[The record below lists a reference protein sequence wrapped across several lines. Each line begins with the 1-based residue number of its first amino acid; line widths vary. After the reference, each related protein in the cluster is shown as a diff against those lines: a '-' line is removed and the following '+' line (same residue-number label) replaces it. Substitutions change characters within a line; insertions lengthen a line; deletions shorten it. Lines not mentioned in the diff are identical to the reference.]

1 MKIGVFCPNWVG
13 DLVMATPALRSL
25 RNQYPQAEIVA
36 ILRPHLAAVLD
47 GLSLVDRVVVDP
59 QGGGHNLLA
68 GLKFACGLRNESFD
82 LVLLLT
88 NSFRT
93 ALWAW
98 ISGGRRRV
106 GFEGNLR
113 TLLLTDRVPRRS
125 RREPHPVLPEY
136 LRLAEAAGCRQL
148 TTQTELAVSPADEG
162 QLAEYWQTTPL
173 RQRPARVV
181 CLNPGG
187 AFGAA
192 KHWPTEHFAEL
203 AQRLVDELSVGV
215 LVLCGPAERLV
226 AQEIVRLADRPQVQS
241 LAHVRPSIGLS
252 KAAVKHCDLLV
263 TTDSGPRHFA
273 APFDRPAI
281 TLFGPTHPAWSETNH
296 PRAVGLQH
304 PVDCG
309 PCQQRTCPVGHH
321 ACLRQ
326 LLPARVFAVARNLL
340 QAEGFARAGDNHS
353 AKAA

>member
-1 MKIGVFCPNWVG
+1 
-13 DLVMATPALRSL
+13 MATPALRSL
-25 RNQYPQAEIVA
+25 RNEYPQAEIVA
-36 ILRPHLAAVLD
+36 ILRPHLAAVLE
-47 GLSLVDRVVVDP
+47 GLSLVDRVLVDP
-59 QGGGHNLLA
+59 QGGGNKFWT
-68 GLKFACGLRNESFD
+68 GLRFAYGLRNESFD

-93 ALWAW
+93 GLWAW
-98 ISGGRRRV
+98 VAGGRRRV

-113 TLLLTDRVPRRS
+113 SLLLTDRVPRRS

-148 TTQTELAVSPADEG
+148 ATQTELAVSDADER
-162 QLAEYWQTTPL
+162 QLEEFWRTTPL
-173 RQRPARVV
+173 QRRPARVV

-192 KHWPTEHFAEL
+192 KHWPTDHFAEL
-203 AQRLVDELSVGV
+203 ARRLVDDLSVGV
-215 LVLCGPAERLV
+215 LVLCGPAERQV
-226 AQEIVRLADRPQVQS
+226 AQEIVRLANRPQVQS
-241 LAHVRPSIGLS
+241 LADVRPSIGLS
-252 KAAVKHCDLLV
+252 KAAVQQCDLLV

-273 APFDRPAI
+273 APFDRPTI

-304 PVDCG
+304 PVECG
-309 PCQQRTCPVGHH
+309 PCQQRTCPLGHH

-326 LLPARVFAVARNLL
+326 LLPDRVFAVARNLL
-340 QAEGFARAGDNHS
+340 HTEGLAQAGGDRS

>member
-1 MKIGVFCPNWVG
+1 MKIGIFCPNWVG

-25 RNQYPQAEIVA
+25 RNEYPQSEIVA

-47 GLSLVDRVVVDP
+47 GLTLVDRVIIDP
-59 QGGGHNLLA
+59 HQGGKNLWA
-68 GLKFACGLRNESFD
+68 GLRFARSLRSERFD
-82 LVLLLT
+82 LILLLT

-93 ALWAW
+93 GLWAW
-98 ISGGRRRV
+98 LAGGRRRV

-113 TLLLTDRVPRRS
+113 SLLLTERVPRRN
-125 RREPHPVLPEY
+125 RKEPHPVLPEY
-136 LRLAEAAGCRQL
+136 LRLAEAVGCREL
-148 TTQTELAVSPADEG
+148 TTETELVATENDER
-162 QLAEYWQTTPL
+162 QLEEFWRST
-173 RQRPARVV
+173 RPEGRPKRVV

-203 AQRLVDELSVGV
+203 ARRMVDELAVEV
-215 LVLCGPAERLV
+215 LVLCGPAERIV
-226 AQEIVRLADRPQVQS
+226 AQEIIRLANRPRVHS

-273 APFDRPAI
+273 APFNRPAI

-309 PCQQRTCPVGHH
+309 PCQQRSCPLGHH
-321 ACLRQ
+321 DCLKQ

-340 QAEGFARAGDNHS
+340 LAEERTQAAVELSARA
-353 AKAA
+353 A

>member
-25 RNQYPQAEIVA
+25 RNEYPQAEIVA

-47 GLSLVDRVVVDP
+47 GLSLVDRVLVDP
-59 QGGGHNLLA
+59 QGGGNNLWA
-68 GLKFACGLRNESFD
+68 GLRFAHGLRSESFD

-93 ALWAW
+93 GLWAW
-98 ISGGRRRV
+98 LAGGRRRV

-113 TLLLTDRVPRRS
+113 SLLLTDRVPRRS
-125 RREPHPVLPEY
+125 RRDPHPVLPEY

-148 TTQTELAVSPADEG
+148 VTETELAVTEADEQELEAFWRTARPAG
-162 QLAEYWQTTPL
+162 
-173 RQRPARVV
+173 RPARVV

-192 KHWPTEHFAEL
+192 KHWPTEYFAEL
-203 AQRLVDELSVGV
+203 ARRLVDDLSVEV
-215 LVLCGPAERLV
+215 LVLCGPAERQV
-226 AQEIVRLADRPQVQS
+226 AQDIVRLAERPRVHS

-252 KAAVKHCDLLV
+252 KAAIRHCDLLV

-304 PVDCG
+304 PVECG
-309 PCQQRTCPVGHH
+309 PCQQRTCPLGHH
-321 ACLRQ
+321 ACLRE
-326 LLPARVFAVARNLL
+326 LHPARVFAVARNLL
-340 QAEGFARAGDNHS
+340 LAQGHDQAGEAHSARA
-353 AKAA
+353 A

>member
-1 MKIGVFCPNWVG
+1 MKIGIFCPNWVG

-25 RNQYPQAEIVA
+25 RNEYPQSEIVA

-47 GLSLVDRVVVDP
+47 GLTLVDRVIVDP
-59 QGGGHNLLA
+59 SQGAKN
-68 GLKFACGLRNESFD
+68 FWSGLRFARSLQSEKFD

-93 ALWAW
+93 GLWAW
-98 ISGGRRRV
+98 LAGGRRRV

-113 TLLLTDRVPRRS
+113 SLLLTERVPRRS

-136 LRLAEAAGCRQL
+136 LRLAEAVGCREL
-148 TTQTELAVSPADEG
+148 VTATELAATDSDER
-162 QLAEYWQTTPL
+162 QLEEFWRAT
-173 RQRPARVV
+173 RPEGRPNRVV

-203 AQRLVDELSVGV
+203 ARRLVDELAVEV
-215 LVLCGPAERLV
+215 LVLCGPSEREV
-226 AQEIVRLADRPQVQS
+226 AQEILRLADRPQVHS

-273 APFDRPAI
+273 APFNRPVI

-309 PCQQRTCPVGHH
+309 PCQQRTCPQGHH

-326 LLPARVFAVARNLL
+326 LLPGRVFKMASKLLRAEELDQAVVDHS
-340 QAEGFARAGDNHS
+340 ARA
-353 AKAA
+353 A